1 MDVHSNLLR
10 EEVRI
15 TIKSS
20 LLKVETTQCF
30 RDFVVSFAGPPS
42 IYYIDIDLYG
52 IDNCQHVVK
61 DGDLFFL
68 STQPLRGQLSGCF
81 GIATDVGCDNQFQ
94 RSFKM
99 LVSENQKKTDL
110 ESIRYICFLTNI
122 VDNLNIS
129 KAMVT
134 MSSGRCGIINSII
147 RRNEKVKR

>member
-1 MDVHSNLLR
+1 
-10 EEVRI
+10 
-15 TIKSS
+15 
-20 LLKVETTQCF
+20 
-30 RDFVVSFAGPPS
+30 VSFAGPPS

-122 VDNLNIS
+122 MDNLNIS